1 MQIVL
6 NIEESN
12 SHKVLSILKKLGSD
26 LISSFEIQ
34 PTKGQNAF
42 EQDKLEL
49 TQVLDDIDHHKATL
63 LSHDETWNRIQSK
76 KPY

>member
-12 SHKVLSILKKLGSD
+12 SHIVLSILKKLGSD

-34 PTKGQNAF
+34 SSKEHHSF
-42 EQDKLEL
+42 EQDKFEL

-63 LSHDETWNRIQSK
+63 LSHEEI
-76 KPY
+76 